1 MTTKVFESI
10 IESMEL
16 EDMELIEFEDID
28 TSELDELIQDFND
41 NLKDLSFE

>member
-1 MTTKVFESI
+1 MTIKGFESI

>member
-1 MTTKVFESI
+1 MTTKGFESI

-28 TSELDELIQDFND
+28 TSELDELMQDFND